1 MPAIRSEGD
10 EMRFQ
15 QVKPSRQTD
24 ANREFD
30 NPARTELRLSLL
42 VLDVLTIIAFLSY
55 PKWA

>member
-1 MPAIRSEGD
+1 
-10 EMRFQ
+10 MRFQ

-42 VLDVLTIIAFLSY
+42 VLAVLTIIAFLSY